1 MTRVLMLG
9 LVVVTALSAG
19 GSSVSAQT
27 RRLNAVM
34 RSKLEHSKNVL
45 EGVVTSNWVLLERES
60 RALSAVT
67 MDPAWTV
74 LTMPEYVQQSQG
86 FIRATEELVAA
97 AKQRDLEA
105 ASKGF
110 VALSTSCVTCHQ
122 YLARSRVAERRD

>member
-1 MTRVLMLG
+1 MKRVLILG
-9 LVVVTALSAG
+9 VVVVCVSAG
-19 GSSVSAQT
+19 GQSTSAQT

-45 EGVVTSNWVLLERES
+45 EGVVTSNWLLLERES
-60 RALSAVT
+60 RALEAAT
-67 MDPAWTV
+67 KDPAWTV
-74 LTMPEYVQQSQG
+74 LTMPEYVKQSEA
-86 FIRATEELVAA
+86 FIRATEDLLAA

-122 YLARSRVAERRD
+122 YLARSRVARELP